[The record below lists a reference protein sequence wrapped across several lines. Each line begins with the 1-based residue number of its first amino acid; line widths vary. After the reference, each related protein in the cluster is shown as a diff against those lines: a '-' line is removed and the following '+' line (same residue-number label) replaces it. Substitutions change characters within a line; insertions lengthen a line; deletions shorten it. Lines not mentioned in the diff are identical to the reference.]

1 MVQEIDKIQKDNIQK
16 IDKDCFILQVLKR
29 LCKNKLALAGGTVV
43 LLFLIVGCLAP
54 VIAPHDPLEV
64 NVSIRLQGPS
74 QEYWLG
80 TDHLGRCILSRLI
93 YGAQTTLLNSLVVL
107 AGILLIGIPLGL
119 ISGFCGGWIDNLIM
133 RFADIVSTF
142 PSSLLALAVVSVFG
156 AGLQN
161 VMIVLVALWWAPFAR
176 ILRSQVLKIKEKDF
190 VMAAKASGTSKFK
203 IVINHVLLNSIS
215 PIIVYSTL
223 RVAAVIMHIASFSFI
238 GLGTQP
244 PAADWGV
251 MLSDSKQFI
260 STAPLMMIW
269 PGLSIMLVVF
279 SLNMFGEGLNEALMP
294 GGNKKAKQLGDG
306 E

>member
-1 MVQEIDKIQKDNIQK
+1 M
-16 IDKDCFILQVLKR
+16 
-29 LCKNKLALAGGTVV
+29 
-43 LLFLIVGCLAP
+43 
-54 VIAPHDPLEV
+54 
-64 NVSIRLQGPS
+64 
-74 QEYWLG
+74 
-80 TDHLGRCILSRLI
+80 
-93 YGAQTTLLNSLVVL
+93 
-107 AGILLIGIPLGL
+107 
-119 ISGFCGGWIDNLIM
+119 
-133 RFADIVSTF
+133 
-142 PSSLLALAVVSVFG
+142 LALAVVSVFG

>member
-1 MVQEIDKIQKDNIQK
+1 
-16 IDKDCFILQVLKR
+16 
-29 LCKNKLALAGGTVV
+29 
-43 LLFLIVGCLAP
+43 
-54 VIAPHDPLEV
+54 
-64 NVSIRLQGPS
+64 
-74 QEYWLG
+74 
-80 TDHLGRCILSRLI
+80 
-93 YGAQTTLLNSLVVL
+93 
-107 AGILLIGIPLGL
+107 
-119 ISGFCGGWIDNLIM
+119 
-133 RFADIVSTF
+133 
-142 PSSLLALAVVSVFG
+142 
-156 AGLQN
+156 
-161 VMIVLVALWWAPFAR
+161 
-176 ILRSQVLKIKEKDF
+176 
-190 VMAAKASGTSKFK
+190 MAAKASCTSKFK